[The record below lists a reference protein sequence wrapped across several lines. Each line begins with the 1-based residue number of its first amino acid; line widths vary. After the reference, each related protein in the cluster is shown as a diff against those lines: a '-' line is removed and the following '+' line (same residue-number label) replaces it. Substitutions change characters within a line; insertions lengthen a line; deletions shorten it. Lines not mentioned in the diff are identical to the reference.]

1 MKSNKNCLI
10 IIIIIIILKVILV
23 RLCTCQFKTYDISNG
38 HTVFEEFVSEVNRF
52 CQDKKKENFCS
63 TAHVKIMFDINER
76 KRLEHLEFDLKRMEK
91 QIIRNILKM
100 SYIIKT

>member
-1 MKSNKNCLI
+1 MKSKKNCLI
-10 IIIIIIILKVILV
+10 IITIILKVILV
-23 RLCTCQFKTYDISNG
+23 RLCTCQFKTNDISNG

-63 TAHVKIMFDINER
+63 TAHVKMMFDINER
-76 KRLEHLEFDLKRMEK
+76 KHLEFDLKRMEK